1 MKDEMLQEILNDNSV
16 SKVEK
21 LDIISENKLL
31 PYATWIQEVFKK
43 YYDEFNKIIK
53 ANPVYIE
60 KYGKFSNYD
69 TFIDDMFHSD
79 DNYERHEIIDL
90 SQVARE
96 AEEVEK

>member
-43 YYDEFNKIIK
+43 FNKIIK

-60 KYGKFSNYD
+60 KY
-69 TFIDDMFHSD
+69 
-79 DNYERHEIIDL
+79 
-90 SQVARE
+90 
-96 AEEVEK
+96 